1 MNKSIS
7 KIILSLMI
15 IFFLTLSF
23 SCSNPG
29 SDNSTAD
36 STESGSANTQS
47 PEQSNPSSPSTPQNS
62 PETTPPAP
70 EVYYT
75 ISFNKNNESATGSTA
90 SIREKADSIVTL
102 TTNGFALEGYTF
114 TGWNTKADGTGTG
127 YGDVSNLKLT
137 GDMTL
142 YAQWISAAVPTYQIS
157 IPAVVGGTVSANKT
171 KAEAGSE
178 IELTIIPDDLYEVDA
193 CVVTESENN
202 SIQVT
207 KTQSNNYTFIMPEKN
222 VNVNTIFKRF
232 AYKVS
237 ASSTPTKSFLK
248 KKSTENSSL
257 IDLPFILTYPYG
269 YRVEQ
274 QYAYPGDEIFVTV
287 QSGYNGGNSNNY
299 YIDNIIV
306 RDRDNQNIVL
316 IEYNSVDKSRFSFSF
331 TMPEYDIFI
340 DVTRKNIKCTITF
353 ETNCSTEIQPMIVDK
368 GMMISLDPPYA
379 SEVECSEFEY
389 WYHYWNHEFKFC
401 TYKDFETIDD
411 TLYAKWKSIT
421 ITRDNMSQRLPNLH
435 TGTWTLKLTGSFDK
449 NSVSQLISLLPK
461 DAMFNLDFSSAT
473 FASDMEIEIHSSLI
487 NSINLPNGCG
497 IKSISLSDCTKIKEF
512 IVPEGVTILGSFEN
526 CSSLTSVEIPNTVKS
541 MGGFKGC
548 NKLCNINIPNGI
560 TSLGDYCFYGC
571 PIAELVL
578 PNSITSLGDYCF
590 AGCSFTEL
598 DLPDSITSV
607 GDYCFAWSNLEKLEI
622 PKIEQLNSTILENC
636 SSLKKLI
643 IPDTVTSIEKGALA
657 GCINLEELTIPFV
670 GGNVN
675 PIEND
680 ESVCFGY
687 IFKDV
692 TNWGSSPTYEK
703 QWTGGDRDDNSS
715 YIKCD
720 IPASL
725 KKIKITGGKINTGAF
740 YFEDAGNFSPDEII
754 IGENVSIIYDKAF
767 FIWIGLTE
775 NYNSLP
781 QKLIFEHQQWICKLP
796 DNDDPSHQ
804 FTVFNTSNYG
814 DDYYI
819 ITQLKYGGW
828 MFIRK

>member
-15 IFFLTLSF
+15 IFLLTLSF
-23 SCSNPG
+23 SCSNPS
-29 SDNSTAD
+29 SDY
-36 STESGSANTQS
+36 STESGSTNTQS
-47 PEQSNPSSPSTPQNS
+47 PSQPNPTSPPS
-62 PETTPPAP
+62 PNNPPAPTPAP

-90 SIREKADSIVTL
+90 NIKAKADSIVTL
-102 TTNGFALEGYTF
+102 TANGFALVGYNF

-127 YGDVSNLKLT
+127 YDDGSSLELT
-137 GDMTL
+137 GDMSL

-157 IPAVVGGTVSANKT
+157 IPAVVGGTVSVNKT
-171 KAEAGSE
+171 VAEAGSE
-178 IELTIIPDDLYEVDA
+178 IELTIIPDDLYEVDE
-193 CVVTESENN
+193 CVVTDSENN

-207 KTQSNNYTFIMPEKN
+207 KNQSNNYTFIMPGKN

-237 ASSTPTKSFLK
+237 AESSYTKSYFK
-248 KKSTENSSL
+248 KKSTENASL
-257 IDLPFILTYPYG
+257 IDLPVILMYPHG

-306 RDRDNQNIVL
+306 RDWNNQNIVL
-316 IEYNSVDKSRFSFSF
+316 IEYNSVDESRFSFSF
-331 TMPEYDIFI
+331 TMPEHDIFI

-368 GMMISLDPPYA
+368 GMRISLDPPNA
-379 SEVECSEFEY
+379 SEAECSEFEY

-401 TYKDFETIDD
+401 TYKDFQTQDD

-421 ITRDNMSQRLPNLH
+421 VTKDNMNQRLPNLH
-435 TGTWTLKLTGSFDK
+435 TGTWTLKLTGTFDK
-449 NSVSQLISLLPK
+449 DSVSQLISLLPK

-473 FASDMEIEIHSSLI
+473 FVSDMEIEIHSSLI
-487 NSINLPNGCG
+487 NSINLPNDSG

-512 IVPEGVTILGSFEN
+512 IVPEGVTILGSFEK

-541 MGGFKGC
+541 IGGFKSC

-607 GDYCFAWSNLEKLEI
+607 GDYCFAWSKLEKLEI
-622 PKIEQLNSTILENC
+622 PKIEQLNARTLDNC

-643 IPDTVTSIEKGALA
+643 IPDTVTTIEKGALA
-657 GCINLEELTIPFV
+657 GCLNLEELTIPFV

-687 IFKDV
+687 IFRDV
-692 TNWGSSPTYEK
+692 TNYGLSSTYEK
-703 QWTGGDRDDNSS
+703 QWTGGDRYDDSS
-715 YIKCD
+715 YIKFD

-725 KKIKITGGKINTGAF
+725 KKIKITGGEINTGAF
-740 YFEDAGNFSPDEII
+740 YFEEAGNFSPDEIL
-754 IGENVSIIYDKAF
+754 IGENVSIIYDNAF
-767 FIWIGLTE
+767 YMALDYCGD
-775 NYNSLP
+775 YKSLP
-781 QKLIFEHQQWICKLP
+781 QKLIFEHQQWKRKLP
-796 DNDDPSHQ
+796 DDDDPSHQ
-804 FTVFNTSNYG
+804 YIWNNTSE
-814 DDYYI
+814 YYRFVGWVI
-819 ITQLKYGGW
+819 IR
-828 MFIRK
+828 I

>member
-23 SCSNPG
+23 SCSNPS
-29 SDNSTAD
+29 SDN
-36 STESGSANTQS
+36 STESGSTNTQS
-47 PEQSNPSSPSTPQNS
+47 PSQPNPTSPPS
-62 PETTPPAP
+62 PNNPPAP
-70 EVYYT
+70 TPAPEIYYT
-75 ISFNKNNESATGSTA
+75 ISFNKNNETATGSTA
-90 SIREKADSIVTL
+90 SIKAKADSIVTL
-102 TTNGFALEGYTF
+102 TANGFALEGYTF

-127 YGDVSNLKLT
+127 YGDASSLKLT

-142 YAQWISAAVPTYQIS
+142 YAQWISTAAPTYQIS
-157 IPAVVGGTVSANKT
+157 IPAVVGGTVSVNKT
-171 KAEAGSE
+171 VAEAGSE
-178 IELTIIPDDLYEVDA
+178 IELTIIPDDLYEVDE
-193 CVVTESENN
+193 CVVTDSENN

-207 KTQSNNYTFIMPEKN
+207 KNQSNNYTFIMPGKN

-237 ASSTPTKSFLK
+237 AESYYTRSSFK
-248 KKSTENSSL
+248 KKSTENANQ
-257 IDLPFILTYPYG
+257 IDLPFIVTYPYG
-269 YRVEQ
+269 PGYKVEQ
-274 QYAYPGDEIFVTV
+274 HYACPGDEIFVTV
-287 QSGYNGGNSNNY
+287 YSHSSSLSENY

-306 RDRDNQNIVL
+306 RDHDNQNKVL
-316 IEYNSVDKSRFSFSF
+316 SEYNSVDKSIFSFSF
-331 TMPEYDIFI
+331 TMPEHDIFI

-368 GMMISLDPPYA
+368 GMRISLDPPNA
-379 SEVECSEFEY
+379 SEAECSEFEY

-401 TYKDFETIDD
+401 TYKDFSTIDD
-411 TLYAKWKSIT
+411 TLYAKWKNIT
-421 ITRDNMSQRLPNLH
+421 VTKDNMNQRLPNLH
-435 TGTWTLKLTGSFDK
+435 TGTWTLKLTGTFDK
-449 NSVSQLISLLPK
+449 DSVSQLISLLPK

-487 NSINLPNGCG
+487 NSINLPNGSG

-512 IVPEGVTILGSFEN
+512 IVPEGVTILGSFEK

-541 MGGFKGC
+541 IGGFKNC

-607 GDYCFAWSNLEKLEI
+607 GDYCFARSKLEKLEI

-643 IPDTVTSIEKGALA
+643 IPDTVTSIEKEALA
-657 GCINLEELTIPFV
+657 DCINLEELTIPFV

-687 IFKDV
+687 IFEDV
-692 TNWGSSPTYEK
+692 TNYYNNSFPPYEK
-703 QWTGGDRDDNSS
+703 QWTGGDRYDNSS
-715 YIKCD
+715 YIECD

-740 YFEDAGNFSPDEII
+740 YFEEAGNFSPDEII
-754 IGENVSIIYDKAF
+754 IGENVSIIYNEAF
-767 FIWIGLTE
+767 FIWKEDME
-775 NYNSLP
+775 NSNLLL
-781 QKLIFEHQQWICKLP
+781 QKLIFEHQQWICKWS
-796 DNDDPSHQ
+796 DEDDPSRQ
-804 FTVFNTSNYG
+804 FIVYNTSKYG

-819 ITQLKYGGW
+819 ITQLKYRGR

>member
-7 KIILSLMI
+7 KIILSLII

-23 SCSNPG
+23 SCSNPS
-29 SDNSTAD
+29 SDNSTESD
-36 STESGSANTQS
+36 STNTQS
-47 PEQSNPSSPSTPQNS
+47 PSQPNPTSPPS
-62 PETTPPAP
+62 PNNPPAPTPAP

-75 ISFNKNNESATGSTA
+75 ISFNKNNDAATGSTA
-90 SIREKADSIVTL
+90 SIKAKADSIVTL
-102 TTNGFALEGYTF
+102 TVNSFTLEGYTF

-127 YGDVSNLKLT
+127 YGDASSLKLT
-137 GDMTL
+137 SDTTL
-142 YAQWISAAVPTYQIS
+142 YAQWISDAAPTYQIS
-157 IPAVVGGTVSANKT
+157 IPAVVGGTVSVNKT
-171 KAEAGSE
+171 VAEAGSE
-178 IELTIIPDDLYEVDA
+178 IVLTIIPDDLYEVDA
-193 CVVTESENN
+193 CVVTDSENN

-207 KTQSNNYTFIMPEKN
+207 KNQSNNYTFILPEKN

-248 KKSTENSSL
+248 KRSTENASL
-257 IDLPFILTYPYG
+257 IDLPFIVTYPYG

-274 QYAYPGDEIFVTV
+274 HYAYPGDEIFVTV
-287 QSGYNGGNSNNY
+287 QSGTYGNNSSNYY
-299 YIDNIIV
+299 YIDDIIV
-306 RDRDNQNIVL
+306 RDWDNQNIVL
-316 IEYNSVDKSRFSFSF
+316 IEYNSVDKSTFSFSF
-331 TMPEYDIFI
+331 TMPEHDIFI

-353 ETNCSTEIQPMIVDK
+353 ETNCSTEIEPMIVDK
-368 GMMISLDPPYA
+368 GMRISLDPPNA
-379 SEVECSEFEY
+379 SEAECSEFEY
-389 WYHYWNHEFKFC
+389 WYHYWGYEFKFC
-401 TYKDFETIDD
+401 TYKDYDTIDD
-411 TLYAKWKSIT
+411 TLYAKWKNIT
-421 ITRDNMSQRLPNLH
+421 VTKDNMNQRLPNLH
-435 TGTWTLKLTGSFDK
+435 TGTWTLKLTGTFDK
-449 NSVSQLISLLPK
+449 DSVSQLISLLPK

-473 FASDMEIEIHSSLI
+473 FVSDMEIEIHSSLI
-487 NSINLPNGCG
+487 NSINLPNGRG

-541 MGGFKGC
+541 IGGFKNC

-560 TSLGDYCFYGC
+560 TSLGDYCF
-571 PIAELVL
+571 
-578 PNSITSLGDYCF
+578 
-590 AGCSFTEL
+590 
-598 DLPDSITSV
+598 
-607 GDYCFAWSNLEKLEI
+607 AWSSLEKLEI

-643 IPDTVTSIEKGALA
+643 IPDTVTSIEKEALA
-657 GCINLEELTIPFV
+657 DCINLEELTIPFV

-687 IFKDV
+687 IFEDV
-692 TNWGSSPTYEK
+692 TNYYNNSFPPYEK
-703 QWTGGDRDDNSS
+703 QWTGGDRYDNSS
-715 YIKCD
+715 YIECD

-740 YFEDAGNFSPDEII
+740 YFEEAGNFSPDEII

-767 FIWIGLTE
+767 LIWKEDME
-775 NYNSLP
+775 NSNLLL
-781 QKLIFEHQQWICKLP
+781 QKLIFEHQQWICKWP
-796 DNDDPSHQ
+796 DEDDPSRQ
-804 FTVFNTSNYG
+804 FIVYNTSKYG

-819 ITQLKYGGW
+819 IPQLKYGGR